1 MTIWSSR
8 EGLSP
13 MPEANS
19 SGPSVTVSAAQEDSD
34 SLPPEINTKVAHSAR
49 VYNYWLGRKMLVN
62 YAR

>member
-19 SGPSVTVSAAQEDSD
+19 SSASVTVSAAQEDPD
-34 SLPPEINTKVAHSAR
+34 SLPPEINNNVAHSAR
-49 VYNYWLGRKMLVN
+49 VYN
-62 YAR
+62 